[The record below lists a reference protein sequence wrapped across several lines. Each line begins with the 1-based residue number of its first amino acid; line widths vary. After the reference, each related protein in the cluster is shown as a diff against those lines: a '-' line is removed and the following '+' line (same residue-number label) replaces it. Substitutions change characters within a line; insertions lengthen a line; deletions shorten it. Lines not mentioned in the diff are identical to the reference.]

1 MAIQRNDLK
10 RNTLADLL
18 GQPELNIDDLEYD
31 YLSLLGAAD
40 EDHINVKWLTVFQ
53 AFGATGNHIN
63 DAAQQFLIGQG
74 APYEHISS
82 NWVWFWEQGG
92 IVITPDGVMLDASDN
107 FMIFADNAFAE
118 YA

>member
-1 MAIQRNDLK
+1 MFIHRNVLK
-10 RNTLADLL
+10 RNTLATLL
-18 GQPELNIDDLEYD
+18 GQPELNIEDLEYD

-40 EDHINVKWLTVFQ
+40 DDHINQKWLTVFQ
-53 AFGATGNHIN
+53 AFGATAKHYN

-74 APYEHISS
+74 APYEHVSS

-92 IVITPDGVMLDASDN
+92 IVITPDGVMLASDDS
-107 FMIFADNAFAE
+107 FMIFSDNAFAE